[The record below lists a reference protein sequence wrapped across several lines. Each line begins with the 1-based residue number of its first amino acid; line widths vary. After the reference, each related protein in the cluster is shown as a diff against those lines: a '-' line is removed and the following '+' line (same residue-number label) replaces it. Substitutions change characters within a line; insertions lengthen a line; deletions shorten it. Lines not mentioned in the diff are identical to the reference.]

1 VIVRRAPRR
10 TRRAALLTGALL
22 VPLAVAP
29 AAAGLTTGPDGCT
42 SSSSP
47 VVARAE
53 LRADLDGDGSV
64 TAAERIREVSD
75 DRGADCR
82 RTDAWDAGAL
92 PVAVGILHTTP
103 AEGALEA
110 GQLGEATAPVT
121 TRVAVRDRTAT
132 PHEVSV
138 DVPGGTEV
146 RERRVAVPHLVRIG
160 ITYPRSW
167 TTVAPGA
174 AGVRTDVVDG
184 GVHVAIT
191 HLLFP
196 PVTSDEVVLPVT
208 ADPGRGAPTVSVE
221 AIPVTDEETVRLAAD
236 ELDRDAAAVVA
247 ALTEAGAEG
256 AEQLADGAA
265 ELADGIDGLA
275 AGNRQLADGLAEAA
289 AGGAELRAG
298 ADQLAAGARQLAIGA
313 RQLAVGM
320 RPLADGAR
328 QVAEGNRRMAEQL
341 SVAADGADALADGNE
356 ELADGA
362 EELGAGSRRLA
373 DGAEA
378 LREALAGL
386 PDLGPVSDE
395 IVGPA
400 EELIAG
406 AEATAR
412 AGERLEE
419 GNREVARGNR
429 ELADGLREAAGGSRE
444 LAEGSEQVADG
455 IDQAAG
461 GADAL
466 ADGSQQLADGADELS
481 DGVDAYTRGVEEA
494 AAGSERLAAGA
505 GAAADGADDL
515 ADGAAELPEAL
526 HQATETAD
534 RENVRRAEH
543 QAVLAVGRELA
554 DDAVRAEA
562 GDAPTRTLTT
572 ELVAAGDDPVSPWVW
587 AAVAALVLAAVGL
600 GRAWWQQRGEVAP

>member
-1 VIVRRAPRR
+1 VRPTPRR
-10 TRRAALLTGALL
+10 TRRAALLAAAALL
-22 VPLAVAP
+22 APLAVAP
-29 AAAGLTTGPDGCT
+29 AAAGPVVGADDCTGRT
-42 SSSSP
+42 P

-53 LRADLDGDGSV
+53 LRADLAADGHV
-64 TAAERIREVSD
+64 TAAERAREVSD
-75 DRGADCR
+75 DRGAACR
-82 RTDAWDAGAL
+82 STDPREADAL
-92 PVAVGILHTTP
+92 PVAVGILHASP
-103 AEGALEA
+103 QDGALEA
-110 GQLGEATAPVT
+110 GQLGDATGPVT
-121 TRVAVRDRTAT
+121 TRIAVRDRTAS
-132 PHEVSV
+132 PREVTTE
-138 DVPGGTEV
+138 VPGGTEV
-146 RERRVAVPHLVRIG
+146 RERRVATPHLVRIG
-160 ITYPRSW
+160 IGYPRSW
-167 TTVAPGA
+167 STISPGTD
-174 AGVRTDVVDG
+174 GVRTDVVDG
-184 GVHVAIT
+184 GVHVAVT

-196 PVTSDEVVLPVT
+196 PVTEDEVVLPVT
-208 ADPGRGAPTVSVE
+208 ADAGRGVPRVSVE
-221 AIPVTDEETVRLAAD
+221 VIPVTDEERVRLAAD

-247 ALTEAGAEG
+247 ALTEAGADG

-265 ELADGIDGLA
+265 ELAGGIGDLA
-275 AGNRQLADGLAEAA
+275 SGNRQLADGLAELA
-289 AGGAELRAG
+289 AGGADLRAG
-298 ADQLAAGARQLAIGA
+298 ADQVAAGAAELATGA
-313 RQLAVGM
+313 AQLAVGM

-328 QVAEGNRRMAEQL
+328 RVAEGNRQMAEQL
-341 SVAADGADALADGNE
+341 STAADGADALADGNE

-494 AAGSERLAAGA
+494 AAASERLAAGA